1 MKKIKLT
8 HGQFALVDDKDF
20 NELNKHKWSAY
31 YNKNINKYYVVRG
44 KKINGKQTA
53 IRMPRVIMN
62 VPKGKQVYYIN
73 HDTLDNRKEN
83 LCIRTNK
90 RPTICIDGQ
99 QRRISR
105 YVMEKH
111 LKRKLRSDELVHHK
125 DGNPRNNE
133 LSNLELVSRGAHMK
147 MHKIGEKT
155 RLKKIY
161 NFDVEKVVKLYELH
175 KSCTKVGSILGCHYK
190 TVSRILIPYY
200 KVDNLRKLAKRNGW
214 KYSWRN
220 EKNGSS
226 TKAGRHINYTSR

>member
-1 MKKIKLT
+1 
-8 HGQFALVDDKDF
+8 
-20 NELNKHKWSAY
+20 
-31 YNKNINKYYVVRG
+31 
-44 KKINGKQTA
+44 
-53 IRMPRVIMN
+53 MN
-62 VPKGKQVYYIN
+62 APKGKRVYHIN
-73 HDTLDNRKEN
+73 YNALDNRKEN

-105 YVMEKH
+105 YVMEKY
-111 LKRKLRSDELVHHK
+111 LKRKLSSDELVHHI
-125 DGNPRNNE
+125 DGNPSNNE

-161 NFDVEKVVKLYELH
+161 NFDVENVVKLYELH
-175 KSCTKVGSILGCHYK
+175 KSCIKVGNILGCSAK
-190 TVSRILIPYY
+190 TVSRILIQHY
-200 KVDNLRKLAKRNGW
+200 KVDNLRKLAKEKDW